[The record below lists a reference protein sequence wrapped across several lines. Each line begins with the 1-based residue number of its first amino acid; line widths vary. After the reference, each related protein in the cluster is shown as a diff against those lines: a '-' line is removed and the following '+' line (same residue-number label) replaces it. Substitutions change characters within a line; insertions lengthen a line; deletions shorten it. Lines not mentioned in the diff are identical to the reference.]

1 MERDIITTLI
11 EWKDQKNR
19 KPLIIEGAR
28 QVGKTWLVKEFG
40 KRCFSDVVYLNF
52 DRDHSLCEIF
62 KSDITPVSILSA
74 ISVFFEKKIHPES
87 TLIIFDEVQEE
98 PRALTSLKYFCED
111 ASEYHIIAT
120 GSFMGIALHEGTSF
134 PVGKVRILRMYP
146 LTFCEFLK
154 ALGRE
159 KLADVTMSQDMD
171 ALLPFKDTLIGYLKT
186 YYVVGGMPEAVKS
199 YVDDGNLY
207 AVRAIQESICDLYRQ
222 DFSKHAP
229 ISQVPRLNQV
239 WDSVP
244 SQLAKENRK
253 FIYGLIAKGARAKD
267 FELAIMWLR
276 DCGLIH
282 MVHRI
287 KKPGIPLKAYTD
299 MSSFKI
305 YLNDIGLLGAMAQLD
320 PKATLIG
327 NSVFTEFKGAM
338 TEQFVLQQL
347 IYEGYEAYYYS
358 AENSRGEIDFLIQR
372 GDSVIP
378 IEVKAEENLQAKSL
392 RAFTQKFDIPGV
404 RISMSDYREQDWL
417 TNYPL
422 YAFTGWFTMM

>member
-1 MERDIITTLI
+1 
-11 EWKDQKNR
+11 
-19 KPLIIEGAR
+19 
-28 QVGKTWLVKEFG
+28 
-40 KRCFSDVVYLNF
+40 
-52 DRDHSLCEIF
+52 
-62 KSDITPVSILSA
+62 
-74 ISVFFEKKIHPES
+74 
-87 TLIIFDEVQEE
+87 
-98 PRALTSLKYFCED
+98 
-111 ASEYHIIAT
+111 
-120 GSFMGIALHEGTSF
+120 
-134 PVGKVRILRMYP
+134 
-146 LTFCEFLK
+146 
-154 ALGRE
+154 
-159 KLADVTMSQDMD
+159 
-171 ALLPFKDTLIGYLKT
+171 
-186 YYVVGGMPEAVKS
+186 MPEAVTSFATKK
-199 YVDDGNLY
+199 DFHE
-207 AVRAIQESICDLYRQ
+207 VRRIQKRILKAYEQ

-404 RISMSDYREQDWL
+404 RISMSDYREQNWL